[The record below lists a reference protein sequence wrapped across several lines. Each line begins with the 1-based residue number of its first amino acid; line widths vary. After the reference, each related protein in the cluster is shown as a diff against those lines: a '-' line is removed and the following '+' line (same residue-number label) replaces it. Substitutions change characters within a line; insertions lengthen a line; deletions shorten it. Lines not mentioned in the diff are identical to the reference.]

1 MSAAAA
7 QDERGTAGG
16 NNEGV
21 TFTSFLRSCLKL
33 GMRKG
38 KEGGGQWP
46 KGGAHC
52 WKIPM
57 RQACGAEGC
66 CVEMVASTES
76 LGFIPFKVGTPCPEL
91 RGGGV
96 SIVLGGRDKGSES
109 WAGVGVGVGV
119 GGASE
124 LCRRVAAGSHCLDAE
139 GHAGQNREPR

>member
-1 MSAAAA
+1 
-7 QDERGTAGG
+7 
-16 NNEGV
+16 
-21 TFTSFLRSCLKL
+21 
-33 GMRKG
+33 
-38 KEGGGQWP
+38 
-46 KGGAHC
+46 
-52 WKIPM
+52 M

-119 GGASE
+119 GGGGASS
-124 LCRRVAAGSHCLDAE
+124 AAGWQQEVTAWMQKDMQAKTENPDESEHVLPLQTFLDVGWVTSLQTHHRLNVSQVE
-139 GHAGQNREPR
+139 